1 MKEAFSEKSD
11 RYTRLEAKIKKNITS
26 LIQQSAGWET
36 LYDKVRIQ
44 RDELLSNK
52 ARQYTDKTLKRLFG
66 LSGNECAFAGCTRL
80 LVNTKNAKDSNICH
94 IEAASEGGERYN
106 PSMTDEAR
114 ADYQNLILLCVQHH
128 DETNNVELYT
138 VSALQEMKGSHE
150 SSFLNQKINKN
161 PSMLKNTINA
171 IAGITLEDIEETSN
185 LKAFYP
191 REKIVHNSVKRNI
204 SLIQEYKVYHQKVNS
219 LYDELELQ
227 GSIKKEKLLNNIKVI
242 YTKIKGNYTLDS
254 ENQIKVI
261 RQHSDDII
269 DDVYDYLY
277 SKLEESSLWDEDVV
291 FGIRLIMID
300 AFMRCKIL
308 EEPIKN
314 DC

>member
-1 MKEAFSEKSD
+1 M
-11 RYTRLEAKIKKNITS
+11 N
-26 LIQQSAGWET
+26 
-36 LYDKVRIQ
+36 
-44 RDELLSNK
+44 NK

-66 LSGNECAFAGCTRL
+66 LSGNECAFPGCTRL

-94 IEAASEGGERYN
+94 IEAASNGGERYN
-106 PSMTDEAR
+106 HSMTDEER

-138 VSALQEMKGSHE
+138 VSALQRMKGSHE
-150 SSFLNQKINKN
+150 SSFLNKKINNN

-171 IAGITLEDIEETSN
+171 IAGITLEDVEETNS
-185 LKAFYP
+185 LKAFDP
-191 REKIVHNSVKRNI
+191 REKIEYNSVKNNVA
-204 SLIQEYKVYHQKVNS
+204 LIQEYKVYHQKVNS

-242 YTKIKGNYTLDS
+242 YTTIKGNYVLDS
-254 ENQIKVI
+254 ENQIEII
-261 RQHSDDII
+261 RQYSDDII
-269 DDVYDYLY
+269 DAVYEYLY
-277 SKLEESSLWDEDVV
+277 SKLEESSFWDEDVV

-308 EEPIKN
+308 EEPTKN

>member
-1 MKEAFSEKSD
+1 M
-11 RYTRLEAKIKKNITS
+11 
-26 LIQQSAGWET
+26 
-36 LYDKVRIQ
+36 
-44 RDELLSNK
+44 SNK

-66 LSGNECAFAGCTRL
+66 LSGNKCAFPGCTRL

-94 IEAASEGGERYN
+94 IEAASKGGERYN
-106 PSMTDEAR
+106 PSMTDEER

-128 DETNNVELYT
+128 DETNNVKLYT
-138 VSALQEMKGSHE
+138 VSALQKMKRSHE

-171 IAGITLEDIEETSN
+171 IAGIILEDIEETNN
-185 LKAFYP
+185 LKAFDP
-191 REKIVHNSVKRNI
+191 AEKIVYNSIKRNVV
-204 SLIQEYKVYHQKVNS
+204 LIQEYKIYHQKVNS

-242 YTKIKGNYTLDS
+242 YTTIKGNYVLNS
-254 ENQIKVI
+254 ENQLEII

-269 DDVYDYLY
+269 DAVYDCLY
-277 SKLEESSLWDEDVV
+277 SKLEESSLWDEDVI

-308 EEPIKN
+308 EEPIEN